1 MRQGSLS
8 EGNRTGVLVIVVDV
22 VYYVLIVAREERHA
36 GCEGQGRLGREV
48 ELRLVVVARAADD
61 FHAVFEILEHFRERY
76 GDGFARVFGIGRLL
90 GIGGVGDARIAGHV
104 VQIEEVAVQRQQ
116 AEMRIGAAQQRF
128 AARMFELRGLAVR
141 LFQFVDRFQG
151 MVGGR
156 YGLVGCRPVGFVAVP
171 CAFARKRVFAPA
183 ESVLLIGEER
193 IYARDGRTVVDEAV
207 AAGVD
212 YRIERG
218 TRIGRN
224 QQRGDFFWRIDV
236 GTIVGIGAQKVGTAR
251 KDSGR
256 GDQCDDYFSHISFL
270 SFLLN

>member
-1 MRQGSLS
+1 
-8 EGNRTGVLVIVVDV
+8 
-22 VYYVLIVAREERHA
+22 
-36 GCEGQGRLGREV
+36 
-48 ELRLVVVARAADD
+48 
-61 FHAVFEILEHFRERY
+61 
-76 GDGFARVFGIGRLL
+76 
-90 GIGGVGDARIAGHV
+90 
-104 VQIEEVAVQRQQ
+104 
-116 AEMRIGAAQQRF
+116 MRIGAAQQRF

-141 LFQFVDRFQG
+141 FFQFVDRFQG

-224 QQRGDFFWRIDV
+224 QQRGDF
-236 GTIVGIGAQKVGTAR
+236 
-251 KDSGR
+251 SGV
-256 GDQCDDYFSHISFL
+256 SM
-270 SFLLN
+270 